1 MPMWASTFG
10 EPMVSGLDELLIE
23 RMDSR
28 IVLMTDY
35 LKAELQVL
43 PMWVSKQYEP
53 MALTFDGL
61 SIEMMALR
69 MVLMTEC
76 LKDEL

>member
-1 MPMWASTFG
+1 
-10 EPMVSGLDELLIE
+10 
-23 RMDSR
+23 
-28 IVLMTDY
+28 MTDY

-43 PMWVSKQYEP
+43 PKWVSKQYEP

-61 SIEMMALR
+61 LIELMALR